1 MVLSRYHAGI
11 YSAKSA
17 MDVVV
22 YTQRNSLAD
31 YTAQK
36 HRLSSKMEWAIVGAP
51 PVNWIRISSAH
62 KMERTAEY
70 ARQACRQ
77 SRGNYV
83 GWGITE
89 NLLPKVI
96 RIDRKTLQAVICLF
110 YQIHQLRAN
119 RTYCVRAYSRFAV
132 IIISTIRA
140 DLIPIKPRYH
150 TAYRVGLHTL
160 QGS

>member
-1 MVLSRYHAGI
+1 
-11 YSAKSA
+11 
-17 MDVVV
+17 
-22 YTQRNSLAD
+22 
-31 YTAQK
+31 
-36 HRLSSKMEWAIVGAP
+36 MEWPVVGAP

-62 KMERTAEY
+62 KMERTADY

-96 RIDRKTLQAVICLF
+96 RIDRKTLQAVVCLF

-119 RTYCVRAYSRFAV
+119 RTYCLRADSGFAV
-132 IIISTIRA
+132 VIILTIRA
-140 DLIPIKPRYH
+140 DPVLFKRRYH